1 MVLRVTKPSSGD
13 EEPLGGRDRRG
24 GPRLAPVGRRDRQPA
39 GAPMSVSTG
48 KRMIMAAACAVA
60 LAPSAHAEDFF
71 SALFG
76 AIGRGL
82 QPPSSNQPPF
92 GGDPS
97 QSEPPRPRVGGP
109 AWCVRT
115 CDGRYFPIPPSE
127 QSRATV
133 CNNFCP
139 AAETKVVYGSS
150 IDAAATEDGKPYSQL
165 PNAFRYR
172 SELVAGCTCNGHDK
186 VGLAQIPIE
195 DDPTLRRGDLV
206 AGPSGG
212 LSAASND
219 ASRRAQSSYSQA
231 PDPVRAR

>member
-1 MVLRVTKPSSGD
+1 MSFGP
-13 EEPLGGRDRRG
+13 GR
-24 GPRLAPVGRRDRQPA
+24 
-39 GAPMSVSTG
+39 
-48 KRMIMAAACAVA
+48 RMIMAAVCAAALA
-60 LAPSAHAEDFF
+60 LAPSARAEDFF

-82 QPPSSNQPPF
+82 QPPPGQPPF

-97 QSEPPRPRVGGP
+97 QTPEPLHPRASLGGP

-115 CDGRYFPIPPSE
+115 CDGRYFPIAPSE
-127 QSRATV
+127 QSRAAV
-133 CNNFCP
+133 CSNFCP
-139 AAETKVVYGSS
+139 AAETRVVYGSS
-150 IDAAATEDGKPYSQL
+150 IDAAATEDGRPYSQL

-172 SELVAGCTCNGHDK
+172 GELVAGCTCTGHDK

-219 ASRRAQSSYSQA
+219 ASRRAQSSLSPA
-231 PDPVRAR
+231 PDAVRAR

>member
-1 MVLRVTKPSSGD
+1 MSVVPTK
-13 EEPLGGRDRRG
+13 
-24 GPRLAPVGRRDRQPA
+24 RLIAGVAFA
-39 GAPMSVSTG
+39 GAL
-48 KRMIMAAACAVA
+48 A
-60 LAPSAHAEDFF
+60 LAPPAHAEDFF
-71 SALFG
+71 STLFG
-76 AIGRGL
+76 AISKGF
-82 QPPSSNQPPF
+82 QPPSANQPAF

-97 QSEPPRPRVGGP
+97 QIEPPRPRVGGP

-127 QSRATV
+127 QSRSVA

-139 AAETKVVYGSS
+139 TAETKVVYGSS
-150 IDAAATEDGKPYSQL
+150 IDTAATEDGKMYSQL

-172 SELVAGCTCNGHDK
+172 TELVAGCTCNGRDK

-195 DDPTLRRGDLV
+195 DDPTLRKGDLV

-219 ASRRAQSSYSQA
+219 ASRRAQSNYSQA
-231 PDPVRAR
+231 PDAVRAR

>member
-1 MVLRVTKPSSGD
+1 MSARSGKHVIMAVVLASVAM
-13 EEPLGGRDRRG
+13 
-24 GPRLAPVGRRDRQPA
+24 LAP
-39 GAPMSVSTG
+39 
-48 KRMIMAAACAVA
+48 AAQ
-60 LAPSAHAEDFF
+60 AEDFF
-71 SALFG
+71 STLFG
-76 AIGRGL
+76 AISKGF
-82 QPPSSNQPPF
+82 QPPPSSQPPF

-97 QSEPPRPRVGGP
+97 QIEPPRPRASLGGP

-115 CDGRYFPIPPSE
+115 CDGRYFPIPPSD
-127 QSRATV
+127 QSRAQV
-133 CNNFCP
+133 CNSFCP

-150 IDAAATEDGKPYSQL
+150 IDAAATEDGKMYSQL

-172 SELVAGCTCNGHDK
+172 SELVAGCTCNGRDK

-206 AGPSGG
+206 AGAGGG

-219 ASRRAQSSYSQA
+219 ASRRAQPNYSQV

>member
-1 MVLRVTKPSSGD
+1 MNLRP
-13 EEPLGGRDRRG
+13 
-24 GPRLAPVGRRDRQPA
+24 
-39 GAPMSVSTG
+39 G
-48 KRMIMAAACAVA
+48 KRMIMAAACAAALA
-60 LAPSAHAEDFF
+60 LAPTAHAEDFF

-82 QPPSSNQPPF
+82 QPPPGQQPPF
-92 GGDPS
+92 GGDLS
-97 QSEPPRPRVGGP
+97 QSEPPRPRVSLGGP

-115 CDGRYFPIPPSE
+115 CDGRYFPIAPSE
-127 QSRATV
+127 QSRAAV

-139 AAETKVVYGSS
+139 AAETKVVYGGS

-172 SELVAGCTCNGHDK
+172 SELVAGCTCTSHDK

-212 LSAASND
+212 LSTASND
-219 ASRRAQSSYSQA
+219 ASRRAQSSLSQA
-231 PDPVRAR
+231 PDAVRAR

>member
-1 MVLRVTKPSSGD
+1 MRVVPTK
-13 EEPLGGRDRRG
+13 
-24 GPRLAPVGRRDRQPA
+24 RLIAAVAFA
-39 GAPMSVSTG
+39 GAL
-48 KRMIMAAACAVA
+48 A

-71 SALFG
+71 STLFG
-76 AIGRGL
+76 AISRGF
-82 QPPSSNQPPF
+82 QPPSANQPSF

-97 QSEPPRPRVGGP
+97 QIEPPRPRVGGP

-127 QSRATV
+127 QSRSVA

-139 AAETKVVYGSS
+139 TAETKVVYGSS
-150 IDAAATEDGKPYSQL
+150 IDAAATEDGKMYSQL

-172 SELVAGCTCNGHDK
+172 TELVAGCTCNGRDK

-195 DDPTLRRGDLV
+195 DDPTLRKGDLV

-219 ASRRAQSSYSQA
+219 ASRRAQSNYSQA
-231 PDPVRAR
+231 PDAVRAR